1 MSKGHP
7 GNPMNREEI
16 DNKFLDLT
24 TPTLGPNASSMLNGL
39 WNIDAPDGVK
49 RLQNLFRNCI

>member
-1 MSKGHP
+1 
-7 GNPMNREEI
+7 MNREEI